1 MKRRPGVWHGMA
13 KAYAYGVASPLS
25 FSTVDGKT
33 MISSESGADVASM
46 PTISSGR
53 PGAINLRV
61 DEGMGQA
68 KVMVAHVLVIAL
80 DIVGVAG
87 IVRAKV
93 AGRGTHGH
101 HA

>member
-46 PTISSGR
+46 RAPRIISPSSVSWTMPAARYGS
-53 PGAINLRV
+53 ACC
-61 DEGMGQA
+61 E
-68 KVMVAHVLVIAL
+68 
-80 DIVGVAG
+80 
-87 IVRAKV
+87 
-93 AGRGTHGH
+93 AGRERLICGLMRVWVRQRSLSRTYS
-101 HA
+101 